1 MLILAH
7 STVGLLIGTAVQN
20 PVLSFFLAWFSHYV
34 LDFIPHSDTGYFKN
48 LEKNWLKNKKVVTWV
63 FVDALLSVI
72 LFYLVILK
80 TGFTFSILAGYLGS
94 LGPDIL
100 DNSPFWSRALHK
112 IPFIQ
117 WEHKHIHNRFHHTA
131 KGDKAFIFLVLISY
145 IINIGLIIYLLR

>member
-7 STVGLLIGTAVQN
+7 STVGLIIGTAVQN
-20 PVLSFFLAWFSHYV
+20 PVLSFFLAWFSHYI

-48 LEKNWLKNKKVVTWV
+48 TEKDWLQSKKVVTWV
-63 FVDALLSVI
+63 FVDAFLSII

-80 TGFTFSILAGYLGS
+80 TGFAFSILAGYLGS

-100 DNSPFWSRALHK
+100 DNSPFWSKALHK
-112 IPFIQ
+112 VPLIQ
-117 WEHKHIHNRFHHTA
+117 WEYKRIHNRFHNTA
-131 KGDKAFIFLVLISY
+131 KEDRTFIFLILVSY